1 MDRRGYAR
9 VSLQRALN
17 RRMLETGK
25 ISQNRYAIVERALLS
40 QLTSRGGRAI
50 VGEEEERAPWNC

>member
-1 MDRRGYAR
+1 MDRRGYAL

-17 RRMLETGK
+17 KRLLETGQ

-40 QLTSRGGRAI
+40 RLTRPDGRAI
-50 VGEEEERAPWNC
+50 VGEEEGSAPWNC